1 MDALG
6 GSRYFVGSD
15 DEIINTVK
23 TCEGEDKACFEQKI
37 GEMDSRLDKFKK
49 ELRKVAAREIV
60 LYSVIFEHECSV
72 CKLHISARHLSKL
85 YHHACKYWCLDKRAT
100 VAKNIVSSL
109 VLVSIILRDHAFQ
122 KALKRL
128 YPVVNGWVMEQCVAR
143 LDGAKFNMVF
153 HESAREIPT
162 VALYLIAD
170 SKELHIPALCFAT
183 LFSWELF
190 DSRFSDPFLIDVTPD
205 PHSSLSIII
214 AMISMLFYSN
224 LENKVLIEDGGIVMN
239 ENNILED
246 ILVNLAS
253 YVWDPG

>member
-15 DEIINTVK
+15 NEIINTVK
-23 TCEGEDKACFEQKI
+23 TCEGEDKVCFEQKI
-37 GEMDSRLDKFKK
+37 GEMDSRLDKFK

-60 LYSVIFEHECSV
+60 LYSVISEHECSV

-224 LENKVLIEDGGIVMN
+224 IEDKVLIEDGGYCY
-239 ENNILED
+239 E
-246 ILVNLAS
+246 
-253 YVWDPG
+253 